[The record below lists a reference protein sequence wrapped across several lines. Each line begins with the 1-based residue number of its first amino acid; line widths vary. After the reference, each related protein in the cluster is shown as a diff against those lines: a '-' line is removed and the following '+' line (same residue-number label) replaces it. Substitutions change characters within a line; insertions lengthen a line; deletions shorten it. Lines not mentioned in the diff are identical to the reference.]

1 MTAALARRE
10 GLLAPFRAA
19 GPVLIDLSPDGGGV
33 SLPSSLA
40 VDGSDGVGEKNSG
53 SGVLGAKSST
63 SSKCNPEGSAI
74 SIVRIIVSG
83 SVVAMLTDLLGFLD
97 FLRSVV
103 FVAGL
108 SGASSFF
115 KSPFPFAFLDSFRGD
130 TLTLLLPRTL
140 RSGNKAGVS
149 VSSRISLGAVNGSV
163 LLESAAIEDLL
174 LNLKS
179 SFMTRFSPSSSTSRT
194 LSFLLALVRVSCGW
208 SSSSRFGGSNELLR
222 SCTFESLRF
231 LLVSRLTDNLAGS
244 ESSLSDVGCSSFS
257 AYPG

>member
-1 MTAALARRE
+1 LTAALARRE

-19 GPVLIDLSPDGGGV
+19 GPELIDLSPDGGGV

-53 SGVLGAKSST
+53 SGVLGARSSN
-63 SSKCNPEGSAI
+63 SSKCNSVGSAI
-74 SIVRIIVSG
+74 SIVRMIVSG
-83 SVVAMLTDLLGFLD
+83 SVVAMLTDLAGFFD

-115 KSPFPFAFLDSFRGD
+115 RSPFPLTPLDSFRGD
-130 TLTLLLPRTL
+130 TLTLLLPKTL
-140 RSGNKAGVS
+140 RSGIKAGAS
-149 VSSRISLGAVNGSV
+149 VSSRTLFGAVTGSV
-163 LLESAAIEDLL
+163 FLESAAIDDLL

-194 LSFLLALVRVSCGW
+194 LSFLLALVRVSCG
-208 SSSSRFGGSNELLR
+208 
-222 SCTFESLRF
+222 
-231 LLVSRLTDNLAGS
+231 
-244 ESSLSDVGCSSFS
+244 
-257 AYPG
+257 